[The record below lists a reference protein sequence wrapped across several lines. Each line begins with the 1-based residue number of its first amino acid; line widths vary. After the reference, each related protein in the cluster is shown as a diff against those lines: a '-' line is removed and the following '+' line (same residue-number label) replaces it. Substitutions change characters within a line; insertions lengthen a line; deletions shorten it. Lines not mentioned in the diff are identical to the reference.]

1 MLHAGIVKESGC
13 IVDVLHHGMADS
25 ASLYLTRIAH
35 DEWRSEAFLV
45 HEPLV
50 EPPVFTQIEPLIGCI
65 DDDSVIGQAML
76 IKVTQQPT
84 HVFVDA
90 MDDRQV
96 VAQIGL
102 VLPFH
107 QGTARKAVALE
118 AIVARSEVAF
128 VCFSLVGIQPSIL
141 GNGLSE
147 AVNGPSHGVNLQV
160 ECQFH
165 VLVDGHLLR
174 MGSRTTR
181 GVVVPHGL
189 WHRKLHLIEHAKILH
204 VGEPA
209 TVRSL
214 MVHKHAERLC
224 RIAVVKEF
232 YGMVGDEVC
241 GIALFTN
248 LTQDHLDYHKD
259 MEDYYQAKKMLFD
272 ICDTAIINADDD
284 YSKRLYGEV
293 SCKKLSFSVKE
304 NADYYA
310 DGIKIKSTGS
320 SFWFCS
326 GDKSHLIKTR
336 MPGAFNVS
344 NITAAIAACLE
355 EGLSID
361 NIIPAIEEYNG
372 VKGRCEVIPTGRD
385 FTVICDYAHTPD
397 AIENIL
403 RSVKEYTENDLICLF
418 GCGGNRDAAKRPKM
432 AKAAAKY
439 ADKLI
444 ITSDNPRNEDPEAI
458 IKDILTGIEDS
469 PVNYDVVA
477 DRRKAIYHALKIAEK
492 GDIIVLAGKGH
503 EDYQI
508 LAGMEHIHFDE
519 REVVAEG
526 LRLLEN

>member
-1 MLHAGIVKESGC
+1 MKLRDLIENNAVTAIGDTEISSVT
-13 IVDVLHHGMADS
+13 DD
-25 ASLYLTRIAH
+25 TR
-35 DEWRSEAFLV
+35 
-45 HEPLV
+45 
-50 EPPVFTQIEPLIGCI
+50 
-65 DDDSVIGQAML
+65 
-76 IKVTQQPT
+76 KVTEGSL
-84 HVFVDA
+84 FVCVKGGSFDGHTA
-90 MDDRQV
+90 AKEMLEKGAAAVVCERDLGLGDRQILTDNSRKLYG
-96 VAQIGL
+96 QICSAWFGHPERRMKMIGVTGTNGKTTITNVIKHILTKNGRKTGL
-102 VLPFH
+102 V
-107 QGTARKAVALE
+107 GT
-118 AIVARSEVAF
+118 
-128 VCFSLVGIQPSIL
+128 IQNEI
-141 GNGLSE
+141 
-147 AVNGPSHGVNLQV
+147 
-160 ECQFH
+160 
-165 VLVDGHLLR
+165 
-174 MGSRTTR
+174 
-181 GVVVPHGL
+181 
-189 WHRKLHLIEHAKILH
+189 
-204 VGEPA
+204 
-209 TVRSL
+209 
-214 MVHKHAERLC
+214 
-224 RIAVVKEF
+224 
-232 YGMVGDEVC
+232 GDEVLHTDNTTPMTYDFMQLLAKMADAGC
-241 GIALFTN
+241 EYVVMEVSSFGLCQYRIGASYFDVAVFTN

-284 YSKRLYGEV
+284 YRKRLYGEV

-432 AKAAAKY
+432 ARAAAKY

-458 IKDILTGIEDS
+458 IKDILAGIDNS
-469 PVNYDVVA
+469 PVNYDVVT
-477 DRRKAIYHALKIAEK
+477 DRREAIYHALKIAEK